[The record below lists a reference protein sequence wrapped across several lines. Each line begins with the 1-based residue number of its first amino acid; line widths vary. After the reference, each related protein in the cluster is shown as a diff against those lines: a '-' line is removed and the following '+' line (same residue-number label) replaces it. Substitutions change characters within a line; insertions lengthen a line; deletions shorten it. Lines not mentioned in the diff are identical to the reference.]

1 MPMKYDLA
9 VVGLGAIGAAALFQL
24 SKRGVSVLGI
34 DQFNPPHQYGSSHG
48 ESRITRLAV
57 GEGRDYVALAMR
69 SHQIWEEIYSKTG
82 KQIYYP
88 TGGILLD
95 SGVHAWGKHG
105 TKSFLDQTISYANDF
120 KIIHELAD
128 SKTIKARFPQ
138 FLVEKTSKAYL
149 EKSAGYLLPELA
161 IATQL
166 ELAKENG
173 AVILPNTKVKS
184 IQKSPTGID
193 LDLGEER
200 IEVGKVILTAGGWI
214 KDFLPEETSPSF
226 KICRQVLH
234 WLESEKEAKHWKD
247 SPVFMWGFGSQPEDF
262 LYGFPSLDGETVKM
276 ASESF
281 VDCGHPDLLDRT
293 VTEEELLDFWKNKVQ
308 GRVHGFSGK
317 FRKSEVC
324 FYTVTQ
330 DARFK
335 VDFLDGLDEVL
346 MASACSGHGFKHSA
360 AIGEHLVEKLFGEDL
375 TVTLES

>member
-1 MPMKYDLA
+1 MKYDLA
-9 VVGLGAIGAAALFQL
+9 VVGLGAVGSAALYQL
-24 SKRGVSVLGI
+24 SKRGFSVLGI
-34 DQFNPPHQYGSSHG
+34 DQFDPPHPFGSSHG
-48 ESRITRLAV
+48 ETRITRLAV
-57 GEGRDYVALAMR
+57 GEGQDYVALAMR
-69 SHQIWEEIYSKTG
+69 SHQIWEEIFAKTG

-105 TKSFLDQTISYANDF
+105 TKSFLDQTITYANDF
-120 KIIHELAD
+120 KITHELVD
-128 SKTIKARFPQ
+128 SKSIKAKYPQ
-138 FLVEKTSKAYL
+138 FLVEKSAKGYL

-173 AVILPNTKVKS
+173 ATIFPNTKVKS
-184 IQKSPTGID
+184 LEKTTTGVT
-193 LDLGEER
+193 LNLGESK
-200 IEVGKVILTAGGWI
+200 ISVGKIILTAGGWI
-214 KDFLPEETSPSF
+214 KDFLSDEVSQNF

-234 WLESEKEAKHWKD
+234 WLELDKMDQHWKNT
-247 SPVFMWGFGSQPEDF
+247 PVFMWGFGSQPEDF
-262 LYGFPSLDGETVKM
+262 LYGFPSIDGETVKM

-281 VDCGHPDLLDRT
+281 VDSRHPDLLNRT
-293 VTEEELLDFWKNKVQ
+293 VTENEQLDFWRNKVQ
-308 GRVHGFSGK
+308 GRVLGFSGK

-324 FYTVTQ
+324 FYTVTP

-335 VDFLDGLDEVL
+335 VAFLDGFDEVL

-360 AIGEHLVEKLFGEDL
+360 ALGEHLVQRLFGESL

>member
-1 MPMKYDLA
+1 MKYDLA
-9 VVGLGAIGAAALFQL
+9 VIGLGAVGSAALYQL
-24 SKRGVSVLGI
+24 SKRGFSVLGI

-48 ESRITRLAV
+48 ETRITRLAV
-57 GEGRDYVALAMR
+57 GEGRDYVALVMR
-69 SHQIWEEIYSKTG
+69 SHQIWEEIFARSG
-82 KQIYYP
+82 KQIYHP

-95 SGVHAWGKHG
+95 SGIHAWGKHG
-105 TKSFLDQTISYANDF
+105 TKSFLDQTIAYARDF
-120 KIIHELAD
+120 NIGHELAD
-128 SKTIKARFPQ
+128 SKTLKARFPQ

-161 IATQL
+161 IATQI

-173 AVILPNTKVKS
+173 ATILPNTKVKS
-184 IQKSPTGID
+184 IQKSPTGIN
-193 LDLGEER
+193 LDLGESK

-214 KDFLPEETSPSF
+214 KDFLPKEVSDNF

-234 WLESEKEAKHWKD
+234 WLEFEKEADQWKD
-247 SPVFMWGFGSQPEDF
+247 SPVFMWGYGSQPEDF
-262 LYGFPSLDGETVKM
+262 LYGFPSLDGATVKM

-281 VDCGHPDLLDRT
+281 VDSGHPDLLNRT
-293 VTEEELLDFWKNKVQ
+293 VTKEEQLDFWENKVQ
-308 GRVHGFSGK
+308 GRVLGFSGN

-335 VDFLDGLDEVL
+335 VDFLEGFDDVL

-360 AIGEHLVEKLFGEDL
+360 ALGEHLVEKLFGEDL

>member
-1 MPMKYDLA
+1 MKYDLA
-9 VVGLGAIGAAALFQL
+9 VIGLGAVGSAALYQL
-24 SKRGVSVLGI
+24 SKRGFSVLGI

-48 ESRITRLAV
+48 ETRITRLAV

-69 SHQIWEEIYSKTG
+69 SHQIWEEIFARSG
-82 KQIYYP
+82 KKIYHP

-95 SGVHAWGKHG
+95 SGIHAWGKHG
-105 TKSFLDQTISYANDF
+105 TKSFLDQTIAYARDF
-120 KIIHELAD
+120 NISHELAD
-128 SKTIKARFPQ
+128 SKTLKARFPQ

-161 IATQL
+161 IATQI

-173 AVILPNTKVKS
+173 ATILPNKKVKS
-184 IQKSPTGID
+184 IQKSPTGIN
-193 LDLGEER
+193 LDLGESK

-214 KDFLPEETSPSF
+214 KDFLPKEVSDNF

-234 WLESEKEAKHWKD
+234 WLELEKEADQWKD
-247 SPVFMWGFGSQPEDF
+247 SPVFMWGYGSQPEDF
-262 LYGFPSLDGETVKM
+262 LYGFPSLDGATVKM

-281 VDCGHPDLLDRT
+281 VDSGHPDLLNRT
-293 VTEEELLDFWKNKVQ
+293 VTKEEQLEFWENKVQ
-308 GRVHGFSGK
+308 GRVLGFSGN

-335 VDFLDGLDEVL
+335 VDFLEGFDDVL

-360 AIGEHLVEKLFGEDL
+360 ALGEHLVQKLFGEDL

>member
-1 MPMKYDLA
+1 MKYDLA
-9 VVGLGAIGAAALFQL
+9 VIGLGAVGSAALYQL
-24 SKRGVSVLGI
+24 SKRGLSVLGI
-34 DQFNPPHQYGSSHG
+34 DQFDPPHQYGSSHG
-48 ESRITRLAV
+48 ETRITRLAV

-69 SHQIWEEIYSKTG
+69 SHQIWEEIFARSG
-82 KQIYYP
+82 KQIYHP

-105 TKSFLDQTISYANDF
+105 TKSFLDQTISYARDF
-120 KIIHELAD
+120 NIKHELAD
-128 SKTIKARFPQ
+128 SKAIKARFPQ

-173 AVILPNTKVKS
+173 ATVLTNTQVKS
-184 IQKSPTGID
+184 IQKSPSSTY
-193 LDLGEER
+193 LDLGESK

-214 KDFLPEETSPSF
+214 KDFLPKEVSDNF

-234 WLESEKEAKHWKD
+234 WLELEKEAGQWID
-247 SPVFMWGFGSQPEDF
+247 SPVFMWGYGSQPEDF

-281 VDCGHPDLLDRT
+281 IDSKHPDLLNRT
-293 VTEEELLDFWKNKVQ
+293 VTEQEQLDFWNNKVQ
-308 GRVHGFSGK
+308 GRVLGFSGK

-335 VDFLDGLDEVL
+335 VDFLEGFDDVL

-360 AIGEHLVEKLFGEDL
+360 ALGEHLVQRLFGEDL
-375 TVTLES
+375 TVNLES

>member
-1 MPMKYDLA
+1 MKYDLA
-9 VVGLGAIGAAALFQL
+9 VIGLGAVGSAALYQL

-34 DQFNPPHQYGSSHG
+34 DQFDPPHQYGSSHG
-48 ESRITRLAV
+48 ETRITRLAV

-69 SHQIWEEIYSKTG
+69 SHQIWEEIFAKSG
-82 KQIYYP
+82 KQIYHP

-105 TKSFLDQTISYANDF
+105 TKSFLDQTISYARDF
-120 KIIHELAD
+120 NIKHELAD

-173 AVILPNTKVKS
+173 AKILPNTKVKS
-184 IQKSPTGID
+184 IQKSPNGIS
-193 LDLGEER
+193 LDLEEGK
-200 IEVGKVILTAGGWI
+200 IEVGKVILSAGGWI
-214 KDFLPEETSPSF
+214 KDFLPKEVSDNF

-234 WLESEKEAKHWKD
+234 WLELEKEAGQWKD
-247 SPVFMWGFGSQPEDF
+247 SPVFMWGYGSQPEDF

-281 VDCGHPDLLDRT
+281 VDSEHPDLLNRT
-293 VTEEELLDFWKNKVQ
+293 VTEEEQRDFWENKVK
-308 GRVHGFSGK
+308 GRVLGFSGK

-335 VDFLDGLDEVL
+335 VDFLEGFDNVL

-360 AIGEHLVEKLFGEDL
+360 ALGEHLVQKLFGEDL
-375 TVTLES
+375 TVSLEC